1 MTPQEQATVNNW
13 QRQAP
18 IDITAM
24 ATDLGLSVYE
34 SYDLPPGVS
43 GKICLDGTGE
53 SPSGYVIAVNA
64 NEPYRRR
71 RFTIAHECAHYL
83 LHRSKI
89 GDELIDD
96 AMYRSEKLNTRE
108 EFEANNL
115 AADLLMPRRLVN
127 DFIRQG
133 ISDVDSLADRFDVSA
148 PAMKVRLRYLYQL
161 EYA

>member
-1 MTPQEQATVNNW
+1 M
-13 QRQAP
+13 
-18 IDITAM
+18 
-24 ATDLGLSVYE
+24 
-34 SYDLPPGVS
+34 
-43 GKICLDGTGE
+43 
-53 SPSGYVIAVNA
+53 IAVNA
-64 NEPYRRR
+64 NEPYKRR

-108 EFEANNL
+108 ESEANNL

-127 DFIRQG
+127 DFFRQG
-133 ISDVDSLADRFDVSA
+133 ILDVDSLAKRFDVSV
-148 PAMKVRLRYLYQL
+148 PAMRVRLRYLYQL